1 MTLTT
6 TTAGLTP
13 AQRDDLARRLTTR
26 QAELDRQIAQRQQ
39 GESRVA
45 HAHSVLDQD
54 GDDAPQRD
62 SDRTIDLTLTDLEMA
77 ELTRVGTALR
87 RLARPDFG
95 QCSACGEPI
104 ALARLQ
110 AEPWAERCVDCES
123 ARERADHAVT
133 GRRTL

>member
-1 MTLTT
+1 MTLT
-6 TTAGLTP
+6 LTP
-13 AQRDDLARRLTTR
+13 ALTPADRDDLARRLTAR

-45 HAHSVLDQD
+45 HAHTMLAQD

-62 SDRTIDLTLTDLEMA
+62 SDREVDLTLTDLEMA

-95 QCSACGEPI
+95 VCSACGEPI
-104 ALARLQ
+104 ALARLR
-110 AEPWAERCVDCES
+110 AEPWAERCVACDT
-123 ARERADHAVT
+123 AHERADHAVT